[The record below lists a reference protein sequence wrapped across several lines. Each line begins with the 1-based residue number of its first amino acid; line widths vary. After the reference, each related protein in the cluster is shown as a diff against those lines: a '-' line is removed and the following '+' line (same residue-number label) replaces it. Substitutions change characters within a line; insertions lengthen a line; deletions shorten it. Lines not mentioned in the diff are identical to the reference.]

1 MTDPNTQVPPQVP
14 PKHPGADKKMTAA
27 LCGILLGAF
36 GVHKF
41 VLGYTVPGVIMLC
54 VTVLTCGFGGIVMA
68 IIGIIEGVTYLQK
81 SDEEFYQTYIV
92 GKKEWF

>member
-1 MTDPNTQVPPQVP
+1 MTDPSAPVPPQYP

-41 VLGYTVPGVIMLC
+41 VLGYTTAGIITCC
-54 VTVLTCGFGGIVMA
+54 VTVLTCGFGGIVMH
-68 IIGIIEGVTYLQK
+68 ILGIIEGIMYLQK